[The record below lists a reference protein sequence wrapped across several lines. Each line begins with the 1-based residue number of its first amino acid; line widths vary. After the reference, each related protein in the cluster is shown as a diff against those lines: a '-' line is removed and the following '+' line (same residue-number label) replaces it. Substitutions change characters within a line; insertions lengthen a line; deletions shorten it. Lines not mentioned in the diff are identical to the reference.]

1 MVATGTPQRAIFPAL
16 GDVLSVA
23 ARTTIVVTVQR
34 VAMRTENLR
43 ALIAAF
49 GRALFAQLIEFA
61 AALVR
66 CARRHLEFGDEQV
79 AYPLVERIER
89 RDVILAIGDRVVGH
103 PFLAPLKH
111 LGLGDEDGV
120 HLCTAFN
127 TARATTSARGDTW
140 AIESG

>member
-1 MVATGTPQRAIFPAL
+1 MVATGTPQRAISPAL

-49 GRALFAQLIEFA
+49 DRALFAQLIEFA

-66 CARRHLEFGDEQV
+66 WLRQAQPEVYDEQV
-79 AYPLVERIER
+79 THPLV
-89 RDVILAIGDRVVGH
+89 
-103 PFLAPLKH
+103 K
-111 LGLGDEDGV
+111 
-120 HLCTAFN
+120 
-127 TARATTSARGDTW
+127 
-140 AIESG
+140 